1 MILARLFG
9 WCLIAVAFIAA
20 SAEAVLALGPEP
32 RPSLAT
38 GEIWTLISGIPA
50 SSLSTPDHW
59 GALFAAAIMM
69 LPAWL
74 VIAALGLSMVL
85 VGRLGRRRPRMRA
98 FG

>member
-1 MILARLFG
+1 MILARLIG

-38 GEIWTLISGIPA
+38 GEVWTLISGVPA
-50 SSLSTPDHW
+50 SSMGAPDHW
-59 GALFAAAIMM
+59 GELLAAAILI
-69 LPAWL
+69 LPAW
-74 VIAALGLSMVL
+74 VVMAALGLSLVL
-85 VGRLGRRRPRMRA
+85 VGRMGRRRPRARV